1 MKIKKIDDFNH
12 DIEVHK
18 NVLSSMP
25 INNQKNLKAYK
36 DKVADLKSQ
45 YVSMK
50 DELFQEIKGRSDRY
64 FRLRENPRIEYL
76 KQELEGLSN
85 LKLLNPVNTPFEK
98 LGIDNILYRLNHFFK
113 NELSEVNEDIKTVF
127 HLFQEA
133 GVPLSASDFVYSIY
147 ARNYIQELLSDGSI
161 DRMKYVFE
169 EIHWKC
175 PDVILHVS
183 MNLRL
188 LYNKNKDKF
197 IKYVDSR
204 KDPGLT
210 FDDYL
215 LKRENIIKE
224 LYDLKHYEE
233 YNLLKAFMDSKL
245 ILADYTVV
253 NVGKI
258 YSKFLNEN
266 TSPSEQKEK
275 IPDFKNLLL
284 NVKEYKN
291 YVKYQ
296 FVVNDVRKKY
306 QERDGHKD
314 EAARIVKEIDTLAAE
329 LIKINNEINTGS
341 TKGFWI
347 FKKRVDLEQLYVDIN
362 TKMTE
367 LNAKYDEYDAAHV
380 YEDMSKS
387 LTDTS
392 SIYDV
397 FRFALSF
404 KTYLRNCIKA
414 NKNDATIDDI
424 KQIVKEFEIFMNETN
439 ISVIKNAKFLQE
451 TDISEIISD
460 HYQLLNIKLDK
471 SLLDDGNIDALM
483 KDLKIMINSSYLDSY
498 DLNIDLV
505 NDLFDSK
512 KIIEKESEIKEQ
524 PKEETPTETKEE
536 TPVEETKAEEEN
548 EAAPVE
554 EPVEESTEEETEET
568 EEVEEEEPK
577 EVEEEETEEKSAPEE
592 VEEEPVEKPK
602 KEKASKEEKKEK
614 EEKPK
619 KEEKSSKE
627 DKEDVKE

>member
-25 INNQKNLKAYK
+25 INNQKNLKTYK

-50 DELFQEIKGRSDRY
+50 DELFEEIKNRSDKY

-85 LKLLNPVNTPFEK
+85 LRLLNPLNTPYEK

-113 NELSEVNEDIKTVF
+113 NNLKETNEDIKTLL

-133 GVPLSASDFVYSIY
+133 GSPLSANDFVYSIY
-147 ARNYIQELLSDGSI
+147 ARQYIQELLADDSLE
-161 DRMKYVFE
+161 RMKLVFE
-169 EIHWKC
+169 DIHWKC

-183 MNLRL
+183 MNFRL
-188 LYNKNKDKF
+188 LYNKYKANF
-197 IKYVDSR
+197 VKYVDSR

-210 FDDYL
+210 YQDYL

-233 YNLLKAFMDSKL
+233 YNLLKGFMDSQL

-258 YSKFLNEN
+258 YSKFLSEN
-266 TSPSEQKEK
+266 MSPSEQKEK
-275 IPDFKNLLL
+275 IPDLKNLLL

-291 YVKYQ
+291 YIKYQ
-296 FVVNDVRKKY
+296 FVVDDVKKKY
-306 QERDGHKD
+306 QEKDSHKD
-314 EAARIVKEIDTLAAE
+314 EATTKSKEIDTLAAE
-329 LIKINNEINTGS
+329 LVKINNEINTGS

-367 LNAKYDEYDAAHV
+367 LNTKFDEYDAAQV
-380 YEDMSKS
+380 YELMSKS
-387 LTDTS
+387 LSDTS
-392 SIYDV
+392 TIYDV

-414 NKNDATIDDI
+414 AKDDATIDSI
-424 KQIVKEFEIFMNETN
+424 KQLVKEFEIFMNETN
-439 ISVIKNAKFLQE
+439 ISVIKNARFLHDS
-451 TDISEIISD
+451 DISEIISD
-460 HYQLLNIKLDK
+460 HYQILNIRLDK
-471 SLLDDGNIDALM
+471 ELLGEGNIDALL
-483 KDLKIMINSSYLDSY
+483 KDLRIMVNSYYLDSY
-498 DLNIDLV
+498 DLSIDLV

-512 KIIEKESEIKEQ
+512 KIIEKESEPVTEP
-524 PKEETPTETKEE
+524 PKEETPTEGETTPTETKEE
-536 TPVEETKAEEEN
+536 TPVEE
-548 EAAPVE
+548 P
-554 EPVEESTEEETEET
+554 TEEES
-568 EEVEEEEPK
+568 K
-577 EVEEEETEEKSAPEE
+577 EE
-592 VEEEPVEKPK
+592 VEEEPEEETPEEESEEVEEEAEEPKEEKPK
-602 KEKASKEEKKEK
+602 KEKAPKEEKTEK
-614 EEKPK
+614 EDKPK
-619 KEEKSSKE
+619 KEEKEEEPKKGKASTKKE

>member
-147 ARNYIQELLSDGSI
+147 ARNYIQELLTDGSI
-161 DRMKYVFE
+161 ERMKYVFE

-210 FDDYL
+210 FNDYL

-233 YNLLKAFMDSKL
+233 YNLLKGFMDSKF

-258 YSKFLNEN
+258 YSKFLSEN
-266 TSPSEQKEK
+266 MSPSEQKEK
-275 IPDFKNLLL
+275 IPEFKNLLL

-306 QERDGHKD
+306 QEKDNHKD
-314 EAARIVKEIDTLAAE
+314 EAAKVAKEIDTLAAE

-404 KTYLRNCIKA
+404 KTYLRNCIKS

-439 ISVIKNAKFLQE
+439 ISIIKNAKFLQE

-483 KDLKIMINSSYLDSY
+483 KELVIMINSSYLDSY

-524 PKEETPTETKEE
+524 PIEE
-536 TPVEETKAEEEN
+536 TPVEETKKESEP
-548 EAAPVE
+548 APVE
-554 EPVEESTEEETEET
+554 ETKEETDDSTEEPVEDSKEVEEEIETEETSEKEEEVEEETEEVK
-568 EEVEEEEPK
+568 EE
-577 EVEEEETEEKSAPEE
+577 PEE
-592 VEEEPVEKPK
+592 VEEPTEKPK
-602 KEKASKEEKKEK
+602 KEKASKEEKTEK